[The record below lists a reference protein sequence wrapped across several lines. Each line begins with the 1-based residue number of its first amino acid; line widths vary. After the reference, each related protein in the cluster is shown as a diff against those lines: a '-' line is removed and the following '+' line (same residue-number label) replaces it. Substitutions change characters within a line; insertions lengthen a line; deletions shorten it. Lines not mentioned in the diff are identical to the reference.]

1 MSKVPPNR
9 VSRKDIDDVWI
20 STANEVIEKRAKKR
34 PDPLV
39 TMTDAQRQH
48 NLAKGEKIVERAKAR
63 KEKSK

>member
-34 PDPLV
+34 PDPLLSQ
-39 TMTDAQRQH
+39 TDAQRQ
-48 NLAKGEKIVERAKAR
+48 AKLDKAQAIVDRANAKKGKR
-63 KEKSK
+63 